1 MYGISITATSWWL
14 CHCTDIPYPVGVR
27 AEVTADNTSIRVSWQ
42 WSRQG
47 VVMCIALVRVRY
59 RPEGGS
65 LMSYTVGNTTAT
77 SATLPNLQCNTE
89 YTIWVYAEGGQTGKS
104 SVSRTAFL
112 QGTYMYVHT
121 FIYIYIYIYFS
132 CTVYCSFCL
141 YVTPAP
147 STPIDVTV
155 QLENTSSVRVGW
167 QWSSLALSC
176 FNTTTVTYRPEGGG
190 ESFLQLSDP
199 AATEATLTNLH
210 NNTCYIM
217 TVVATAGENRRES
230 VVKTVLPQQ
239 GIFPVLF

>member
-1 MYGISITATSWWL
+1 MYTHL
-14 CHCTDIPYPVGVR
+14 
-27 AEVTADNTSIRVSWQ
+27 
-42 WSRQG
+42 
-47 VVMCIALVRVRY
+47 
-59 RPEGGS
+59 
-65 LMSYTVGNTTAT
+65 
-77 SATLPNLQCNTE
+77 
-89 YTIWVYAEGGQTGKS
+89 
-104 SVSRTAFL
+104 
-112 QGTYMYVHT
+112 
-121 FIYIYIYIYFS
+121 YIYIV
-132 CTVYCSFCL
+132 VYRSLCL

-190 ESFLQLSDP
+190 ESSLQLSDP
-199 AATEATLTNLH
+199 AATEATLTDLH

-239 GIFPVLF
+239 GVFPVLFWLLKLIYLGKCVSLRLLYNH